1 MRIPFFQPRR
11 RDYALEPLTVADS
24 AAVAVLHREDFVR
37 PWTDGEFAALLEQET
52 VF

>member
-24 AAVAVLHREDFVR
+24 AAVAV
-37 PWTDGEFAALLEQET
+37 
-52 VF
+52 